1 MRARHRLYGMDV
13 LAPDYLFYNKAYQVY
28 DFDKMAR
35 LLASA
40 VPILRKELDVPQTFR
55 VMMKPIRAKSIAGLY
70 DSDEEMAIIDPRRC
84 VFPLLGTLAHE
95 MVHAEQYHQGRL
107 QAIYEKKKGWLH
119 QWDGEYITNRGKT
132 LNSYLK
138 QPWEIEAYERQDIL
152 AIIVC
157 EELGIDVGQ

>member
-1 MRARHRLYGMDV
+1 
-13 LAPDYLFYNKAYQVY
+13 
-28 DFDKMAR
+28 
-35 LLASA
+35 
-40 VPILRKELDVPQTFR
+40 
-55 VMMKPIRAKSIAGLY
+55 MMKPIRAKSIAGLY
-70 DSDEEMAIIDPRRC
+70 DSDEEMAVIDPRRC

-95 MVHAEQYHQGRL
+95 MVHAEQYYQGRL
-107 QAIYEKKKGWLH
+107 QAVYEKKKKNWLH
-119 QWDGEYITNRGKT
+119 QWDGELIANKGKT